1 MPDFLDQMARSSA
14 DRLGVAR
21 QVTTESDMRRAAE
34 SMPPAREL
42 RLGNDFGV
50 IAEVKRAA
58 PSAGVLRAEVD
69 VAERARQYEQ
79 AGAKAVSVLTEP
91 DRFGGSLIDLRS
103 ASAGT
108 SLPVMRKDF
117 LVDPYQIYEARANGA
132 DGVLL
137 ITAVLDDSTLRES
150 LSVAAYLGMFALVE
164 AFNELDIERAQ
175 VAGAELIGVNCRNLR
190 DLSVDFKRFKD
201 LRDLIDPD
209 RRAVA
214 ESGINTRE
222 EFREVE
228 SLGYHAALIGSALM
242 REEDPTATLQRLRG
256 ECEASR

>member
-1 MPDFLDQMARSSA
+1 MPDFLDQMVRSSA

-79 AGAKAVSVLTEP
+79 AGAKVVSVLTEP

-108 SLPVMRKDF
+108 SLPVMR
-117 LVDPYQIYEARANGA
+117 
-132 DGVLL
+132 
-137 ITAVLDDSTLRES
+137 
-150 LSVAAYLGMFALVE
+150 
-164 AFNELDIERAQ
+164 
-175 VAGAELIGVNCRNLR
+175 
-190 DLSVDFKRFKD
+190 
-201 LRDLIDPD
+201 
-209 RRAVA
+209 
-214 ESGINTRE
+214 
-222 EFREVE
+222 
-228 SLGYHAALIGSALM
+228 
-242 REEDPTATLQRLRG
+242 
-256 ECEASR
+256 